1 MYPQVMLFHLQAL
14 EAKTEKSLQNSVV
27 LNIDGT
33 QNSSQYRLTATI
45 NFSELHSVL
54 ISASEKS
61 LKKETQHWQVGEKL
75 IINLNSLSGKLLISN
90 SLCSFPGVLSC
101 CFIWKLFFVSSFC
114 LILLYIGHFIY
125 ASWSWECGLIYK
137 VSFGAQSMTLPG
149 QKAGHSEVSPC
160 VGCMHPPDGMRLKV
174 LWVAGWE
181 AQLCPCWREGLAPW
195 YLFGRVA
202 VLTEQPTS

>member
-90 SLCSFPGVLSC
+90 SLCSFPWGFVLLFHLEAIFCLLILPNTVIYWAFHLCLLVLRVWPYIQGVLR
-101 CFIWKLFFVSSFC
+101 
-114 LILLYIGHFIY
+114 GPEHDPP
-125 ASWSWECGLIYK
+125 WSKSRALRG
-137 VSFGAQSMTLPG
+137 
-149 QKAGHSEVSPC
+149 
-160 VGCMHPPDGMRLKV
+160 
-174 LWVAGWE
+174 
-181 AQLCPCWREGLAPW
+181 
-195 YLFGRVA
+195 
-202 VLTEQPTS
+202 

>member
-14 EAKTEKSLQNSVV
+14 EAKTEKSLQNSVA

-33 QNSSQYRLTATI
+33 QNSSQYRLKATI

-75 IINLNSLSGKLLISN
+75 IIILNSLSGKLLISN

-101 CFIWKLFFVSSFC
+101 SFIWKLFFVSSFC
-114 LILLYIGHFIY
+114 LILVYIGHFIY

-137 VSFGAQSMTLPG
+137 VSLGAQSMTLPG
-149 QKAGHSEVSPC
+149 QKAGHSELHAPSWWDEAEGA
-160 VGCMHPPDGMRLKV
+160 VGCWLGGPAASLLAWGAGALV
-174 LWVAGWE
+174 SLWRGGSADWE
-181 AQLCPCWREGLAPW
+181 
-195 YLFGRVA
+195 
-202 VLTEQPTS
+202 PTT